1 MQQTLR
7 PLVSIKVPSEHY
19 FAAELACCTV
29 QGQEQQ
35 QQRQA
40 ELLLQDADF
49 LEGRLQQLRGS
60 SGGSHMQQPAE
71 QGGNAQ
77 HR

>member
-7 PLVSIKVPSEHY
+7 PLVFIKVPSEHY
-19 FAAELACCTV
+19 FAAEHACCTV
-29 QGQEQQ
+29 QGQEQ

-60 SGGSHMQQPAE
+60 PGGSHMQQPAE
-71 QGGNAQ
+71 QGDNAQ

>member
-1 MQQTLR
+1 MQQTLT

-19 FAAELACCTV
+19 FAAEHACCTV
-29 QGQEQQ
+29 QEQQ

-71 QGGNAQ
+71 QGDNVQ